1 MTLVD
6 LVVTVFAA
14 SNSIRVLAYI
24 PQVVRLVRDCDGAR
38 SVSCLTWGLFAVS
51 NLTTAAYALL
61 VVSDLR
67 MVAIFA
73 VNTACCII
81 IVALTVYKRLRLDGL
96 APPRLSETRRPIG
109 RSGLIRPIAI
119 EGTCH
124 ES

>member
-1 MTLVD
+1 VTMVD

-14 SNSIRVLAYI
+14 SNTTRVLAYI
-24 PQVVRLVRDCDGAR
+24 PQVVRLVRDRDGAR
-38 SVSCLTWGLFAVS
+38 SVSCLTWALFAAS
-51 NLTTAAYALL
+51 NSSTAAYALL
-61 VVSDLR
+61 VVTDLR

-81 IVALTVYKRLRLDGL
+81 IVALTLYKRIRLEGS
-96 APPRLSETRRPIG
+96 APPRLFETRQPIG

-119 EGTCH
+119 EGACH